1 MVACA
6 GAWKLPLCSDGDA
19 PSDGPWAWWAS
30 ALLCPAKEAAHRR
43 DADYPPRRPCS
54 PGVSWCEEKFERRK
68 KRDRGKKEKKKR
80 SKGSTDDAPA
90 NFLLFRMHCIANFV
104 RMHCRPARRSNGNRR
119 DPTQPTTADGAYV
132 SDLREVELLLP
143 PLSRS
148 HRSRTGEPHPGR
160 ESPRPMYYGWWFLA
174 QTMVDGWRG
183 RIAIP

>member
-1 MVACA
+1 MLGNCHCVQTATLHPTA
-6 GAWKLPLCSDGDA
+6 LGRG
-19 PSDGPWAWWAS
+19 GPAHYY
-30 ALLCPAKEAAHRR
+30 AL
-43 DADYPPRRPCS
+43 PRRQHTARMRIIHRAARAL
-54 PGVSWCEEKFERRK
+54 GVSWCEEKFERRK